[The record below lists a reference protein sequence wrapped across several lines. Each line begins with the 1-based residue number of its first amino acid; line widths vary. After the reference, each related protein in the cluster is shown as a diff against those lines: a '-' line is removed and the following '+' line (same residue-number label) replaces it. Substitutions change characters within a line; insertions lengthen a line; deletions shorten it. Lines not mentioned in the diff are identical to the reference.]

1 MRTLNAAVV
10 LLAVASFAAIAAPGK
25 YETLAVDL
33 MDHQQFTE
41 WQHYASATPF
51 FAMNGRR
58 FSMTIDDFADVMSN
72 TFKECEDMDAYTNRK
87 GSTDDCKAYIY
98 KGIKEWTALSR
109 DKSVSDVAWK
119 MGTQYAFNSRNP
131 IAHMNVWDFNGWAAG
146 IRVAKS
152 KGY

>member
-33 MDHQQFTE
+33 MDHQRFTE